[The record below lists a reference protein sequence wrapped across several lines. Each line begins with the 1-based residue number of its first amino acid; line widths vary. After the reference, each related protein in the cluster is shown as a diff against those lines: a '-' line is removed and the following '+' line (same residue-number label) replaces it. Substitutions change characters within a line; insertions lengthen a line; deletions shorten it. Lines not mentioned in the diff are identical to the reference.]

1 MNLSSGTVYRA
12 RIGESRNATG
22 IRIFPSPTLGKSTS
36 GPHSYFI
43 CKSGMVN
50 GPTLKDLVGGET
62 LNDIIHIKCLLT
74 IS

>member
-1 MNLSSGTVYRA
+1 MSSGPVYRA
-12 RIGESRNATG
+12 RIGESKNAIG
-22 IRIFPSPTLGKSTS
+22 RRIFSSPTLGKSTS

-50 GPTLKDLVGGET
+50 GPTLKDLEGKKP
-62 LNDIIHIKCLLT
+62 LNGIIHIKCLLT